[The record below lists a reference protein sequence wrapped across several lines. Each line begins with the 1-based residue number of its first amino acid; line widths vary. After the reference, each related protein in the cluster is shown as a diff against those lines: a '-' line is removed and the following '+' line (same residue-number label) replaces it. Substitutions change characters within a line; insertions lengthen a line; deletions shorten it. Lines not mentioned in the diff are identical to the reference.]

1 MENPPE
7 KQFGQ
12 YEREASGLSID
23 SDEIWPEKFV
33 RRFRAARIGTLKRY
47 CHGFG

>member
-7 KQFGQ
+7 KQFRQ

-33 RRFRAARIGTLKRY
+33 RQFPAARIFALETP